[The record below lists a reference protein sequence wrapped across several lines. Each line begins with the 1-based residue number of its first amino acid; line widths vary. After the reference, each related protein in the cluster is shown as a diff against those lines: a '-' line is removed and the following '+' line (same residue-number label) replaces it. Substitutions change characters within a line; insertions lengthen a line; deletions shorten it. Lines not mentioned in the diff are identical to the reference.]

1 MSVGPIPGLPPRRSI
16 AAWAVLAAVLI
27 VGFYTLTLALAT
39 ACVYFPYLFLTA
51 QSGGS
56 LQFILLFVCG
66 LVMAG
71 TMLWSLV
78 PRREK
83 FTPPGPRLEAARHPR
98 LFAEIGRL
106 AASLNEPPPQH
117 VYLIPDVNAFVGEPP
132 GAGGRIMGLGL
143 PLLQILTVSRFRAV
157 LAHEFGHYYSGDTRL
172 GPWVY
177 KARAAM
183 VRTLLGLGRPNPAL
197 RVVTRFLMARL
208 AHYVVTHILVAYWN
222 LFLRIT
228 QRVSRRQELRA
239 DELACAL
246 AGSHALIEGL
256 QDIHRDAAALAPYLS
271 ELKQVL
277 AAGYR
282 PPIAEGFARFISASN
297 IREALAAHLAK
308 ELANPHTEPF
318 DSHPPLRDRLAAA
331 RRLPPGEEPAND
343 PPAISLIEDVP
354 TLEAELLQKL
364 NPKQKVESLKFAP
377 WEDVAQTI
385 FVPGWQ
391 KYVDEYA
398 PLLAGVTAGSLAE
411 KVKDLAEMG
420 SRIRDP
426 KGMLLKREQR
436 TERAADL
443 LGSGLCLALIA
454 AGWELHSQPGEFY
467 LQRGTEQLQPFR
479 VVRDLKAG
487 KLAREAWLER
497 ATLLGIEGLS
507 LTPAKTLEAPTGTGP
522 IQNPKSQIPN
532 G

>member
-1 MSVGPIPGLPPRRSI
+1 MSVGPIPALPPRRSI

-106 AASLNEPPPQH
+106 AGSLNEPPPQQ

-177 KARAAM
+177 KARTAM

-197 RVVTRFLMARL
+197 RVVTRFLMARM
-208 AHYVVTHILVAYWN
+208 AHYVVTHILVAYWK

-246 AGSHALIEGL
+246 AGSRALIEGL
-256 QDIHRDAAALAPYLS
+256 QDIHRDAAALAPYLG
-271 ELKQVL
+271 ELGRCLPRATVRPLPKVL
-277 AAGYR
+277 HASYPPATFERRWQRTWPRSWPTRTRSRLTVILHCAIAWRQPAAC
-282 PPIAEGFARFISASN
+282 PP
-297 IREALAAHLAK
+297 AK
-308 ELANPHTEPF
+308 N
-318 DSHPPLRDRLAAA
+318 RQ
-331 RRLPPGEEPAND
+331 ND

-364 NPKQKVESLKFAP
+364 NPKQKVESLKLRAMGGRCA
-377 WEDVAQTI
+377 D
-385 FVPGWQ
+385 
-391 KYVDEYA
+391 D
-398 PLLAGVTAGSLAE
+398 LCAGMAE
-411 KVKDLAEMG
+411 ICG
-420 SRIRDP
+420 RIRP
-426 KGMLLKREQR
+426 AAGGRYRRIARREGEGACR
-436 TERAADL
+436 DGIEDSRPEGHALNPRAAHRARRRPAGFRSL
-443 LGSGLCLALIA
+443 PRAHCRRLGTAL
-454 AGWELHSQPGEFY
+454 
-467 LQRGTEQLQPFR
+467 
-479 VVRDLKAG
+479 
-487 KLAREAWLER
+487 
-497 ATLLGIEGLS
+497 
-507 LTPAKTLEAPTGTGP
+507 PTGRVLPPARHGAIATV
-522 IQNPKSQIPN
+522 SRCS
-532 G
+532 